1 MVARFTVIM
10 ELPNY
15 CSPILYKEM
24 REMRKV
30 KAVAMSLVC
39 AAVLMAASSAALAN
53 TPPAPAGKAKSCC
66 GKNHSKACCKKKNAK
81 CCKPKMK
88 M

>member
-1 MVARFTVIM
+1 
-10 ELPNY
+10 
-15 CSPILYKEM
+15 
-24 REMRKV
+24 MRKV
-30 KAVAMSLVC
+30 KAVAMSIVC
-39 AAVLMAASSAALAN
+39 ASVLMAASSIALAN
-53 TPPAPAGKAKSCC
+53 TPAPAGKNRACC

>member
-1 MVARFTVIM
+1 
-10 ELPNY
+10 
-15 CSPILYKEM
+15 
-24 REMRKV
+24 MRKV
-30 KAVAMSLVC
+30 KAVAMSIVC
-39 AAVLMAASSAALAN
+39 ASVLMAASSVALAN
-53 TPPAPAGKAKSCC
+53 APAGKNRACC

>member
-1 MVARFTVIM
+1 
-10 ELPNY
+10 
-15 CSPILYKEM
+15 
-24 REMRKV
+24 MRKI
-30 KAVAMSLVC
+30 KAVAMSFVC
-39 AAVLMAASSAALAN
+39 AAALMAASSVALAN
-53 TPPAPAGKAKSCC
+53 TPAAAGKAKSCC

>member
-1 MVARFTVIM
+1 
-10 ELPNY
+10 
-15 CSPILYKEM
+15 
-24 REMRKV
+24 MRKV
-30 KAVAMSLVC
+30 KAIAMSLVC
-39 AAVLMAASSAALAN
+39 AAVLMAASSVALAN
-53 TPPAPAGKAKSCC
+53 TPAAGKAKSCC